1 MRLVRKATGL
11 CNIGQSKV
19 SAPHKFK
26 RTLDS
31 TSNNKLTWGAAE
43 ALLESMMKV
52 RLAQSNIRGQS
63 RDVGPPREVF
73 VD

>member
-1 MRLVRKATGL
+1 MLFR
-11 CNIGQSKV
+11 

-31 TSNNKLTWGAAE
+31 TLNDKLPWRATE
-43 ALLESMMKV
+43 KLLESMMKV

>member
-1 MRLVRKATGL
+1 VRLVRKATGL
-11 CNIGQSKV
+11 CNIAQSKV

-31 TSNNKLTWGAAE
+31 TLNDKLPRRATE
-43 ALLESMMKV
+43 ELLESTMKA

-63 RDVGPPREVF
+63 HDVGPLRKRF